1 MDEFDRCPNVA
12 LPKDSIRRV
21 IAPNIILN
29 SLIKS
34 GLSMIVRTIQMDGYA
49 STWENALFE
58 DDYVRL
64 TCFNFSGRHDGK
76 G

>member
-34 GLSMIVRTIQMDGYA
+34 L
-49 STWENALFE
+49 
-58 DDYVRL
+58 DDCQNNTNGWICLYV
-64 TCFNFSGRHDGK
+64 GK
-76 G
+76 RVV